1 MEQKKICVIVKDNF
15 IYYNKQ
21 EKLIPDPD
29 LTLTPH
35 APIVCLTCARG
46 SDIAGGTAYM
56 TFLCC
61 PECMKA
67 LATAGIKKIVYKN
80 DKVFAKKQEE
90 KELQAVIDYYEI
102 ETVKNEDIGI

>member
-1 MEQKKICVIVKDNF
+1 
-15 IYYNKQ
+15 
-21 EKLIPDPD
+21 
-29 LTLTPH
+29 
-35 APIVCLTCARG
+35 
-46 SDIAGGTAYM
+46 M

-80 DKVFAKKQEE
+80 DKVFANKQEE

-102 ETVKNEDIGI
+102 EVVKNEHIGL